1 MKYNKSTDC
10 FFFAFASAS
19 ASTSTSAYFE
29 GEVFSIVVH
38 RTPSVSI
45 LYCEWWSLRKPNG
58 FPRQY
63 YYLHFYTEQTTVKFN
78 AVQAKRLWKWM
89 RISHLCKVIGQ
100 KFVANKDF
108 ESIGTCKISNWNEN
122 LAFHERHN
130 VNEQKCIRCKHVGEE
145 TERANI
151 ENNNNQRNECGVCV
165 VLI

>member
-10 FFFAFASAS
+10 FFCLC
-19 ASTSTSAYFE
+19 
-29 GEVFSIVVH
+29 FSFSFNFNERIFRGWSIFH
-38 RTPSVSI
+38 CCSPSVSI